1 MSDENKN
8 EQYGINE
15 DNINLESPSKQN
27 KFNSKRKRKALINN
41 DSENEENGNI
51 NDNNNLKET
60 DKEEEKENENN
71 EETNNRKT
79 KYENNNK
86 FKTLER
92 GVVTSPP
99 KDNLVLQEKLK
110 KIFMN
115 RDKAKYQYIKQDIPD
130 SLKYNSDD
138 SDSSEFSQL
147 RKSKNKK
154 NIQNFAEKDKN
165 EINNNKIENENEN
178 EKNISNTA
186 NNNTNTNININ
197 INNNND
203 DLQKKEEENI
213 LAEIQNEKEIKNEI
227 KDEIKNEIKDE
238 IKDVIKIEKE
248 KESNI
253 NIEKKEEKI
262 KYFNKNQKNEDKDK
276 KKFNTYNI
284 NLSNNKFKKEEN
296 QEKDNENKKEKET
309 LNDNKN
315 KYIRGYFKY
324 NETNENDKDENND
337 KNKKEITKKSILL
350 KVLEKRDKKDSN
362 VKNNDDTKTNN
373 KNQED
378 NNNKNIRNNADSQEK
393 KQKLLKLLIEKK
405 NNTIDKDNINENE
418 NENIKK
424 EEKKENGDEDEDE
437 DKDKT
442 LEMKYDEENEDRR
455 RRLMN
460 QIKSDSNNSTL
471 IKTHGRFDK
480 KEKEKDYQQENK
492 EQEEKENIDNRDVSD
507 KDKDKDKGTYIPKN
521 HKNKLTI
528 NLRPKDKFS
537 KRESASNIKPKEFY
551 NDYDEVKQKNSPK
564 DLLSIIGKLKEKKS
578 AESKIQN
585 SPKSP
590 YMEIEPD
597 HDETNKEEINESEIE
612 KFEKNVKK
620 TENEFGRKKDTQYAE
635 KENINN
641 NIYKGRRISAKNI
654 RGNTLNSEELKRRK
668 KLEEDLRAEI
678 MKKDSVNDINDI
690 KEDDTSTI
698 NNTTKSNIQTSQYEN
713 DEKSNVNQF
722 TYQGIPTRNT
732 SNMGIRYKNEDENA
746 FPTEIVVN
754 DVPSSNLDRSFDA
767 VNTYMKR
774 KVKGKNSMSIYK
786 PKKVANNIRNRSQ
799 EKPLNEMLEN
809 SPSSMIPNQ
818 NMVYNHSKH
827 ILNSPCYI
835 RNKNSFNSKNCL
847 TKNNHS
853 FCELLPEEN
862 NNITKGKNNINMEI
876 DLGGGLNS
884 SFDAYNAYNAMRY
897 NNKTSKNTSNIN
909 EKVEPIYGTGSKKF
923 TGYSKKTNI
932 PVRNMNYNKNTN
944 VNSFY
949 KNENVNKSYGYLNT
963 GFNNNIFDDNN
974 INPNLGTKNI
984 NYFYGMN
991 QPQFVTYNNN
1001 SHNQIINQNYYNNN
1015 PLKTYANQ
1023 LSPSITHDAFDNNF
1037 IQNTPV
1043 LKRNISTKNN
1053 NINYIYN
1060 NNNTYINNT
1069 NYNNNFTYNN
1079 NNNNNN
1085 NIINNNV
1092 VNNNFTNNT
1101 AILNHNEKN
1110 TSINV
1115 EDLLIL
1121 EEKFIQIIMSL
1132 NKNGT
1137 MHNECFE
1144 FWNYYYNCSLYGFLE
1159 KLFKSQDILNVKI
1172 SMNHILMS
1180 VMICYDYS
1188 FELDLFK
1195 GDYSNIE
1202 DIIKY
1207 NHKNLI
1213 IIYEHI
1219 LSKVSAESKSNVWVF
1234 KLQELIN
1241 NYNKLN
1247 SDDDYVVNKKNRE
1260 ISPINK
1266 IIYNMTVIVQN
1277 IRVLLKN
1284 YKTQKTELLTSIF
1297 KKINDKSYEEIN
1309 TFFRDNILRCD
1320 NVNGSVLASVF
1331 LKDNEYFQTEP
1342 APYIKTKN
1350 TKPYSLVL
1358 DLDETL
1364 VHFKMNS
1371 DEENEGLLQIR
1382 PGVVPF
1388 LEKVGQYY
1396 ELIVFTAAT
1405 QEYGDLLI
1413 DAIEENNLYFEHRFY
1428 RQHTVIKEND
1438 FIKDLSRIGRP
1449 LDKIIIV
1456 DNMPQNFKL
1465 QKENGINIKAFW
1477 GEDANDNALEE
1488 LGIILVNIAQEGG
1501 DVRIGL
1507 EKYKDDILRKVTS
1520 NISKSNY

>member
-1 MSDENKN
+1 MSEENKN
-8 EQYGINE
+8 EQFGINE

-27 KFNSKRKRKALINN
+27 KFTSKRKRKELINS
-41 DSENEENGNI
+41 DSENEENKNI
-51 NDNNNLKET
+51 NDNNNMRET
-60 DKEEEKENENN
+60 DKDQVKDNENN
-71 EETNNRKT
+71 EESNNRKT
-79 KYENNNK
+79 KYNNNNK

-92 GVVTSPP
+92 NDITSPP

-115 RDKAKYQYIKQDIPD
+115 RDKVNYQYIKQDIPD

-147 RKSKNKK
+147 RKSKNKN
-154 NIQNFAEKDKN
+154 NIQNFAEKGKN
-165 EINNNKIENENEN
+165 EINNKTENEN
-178 EKNISNTA
+178 EKNIQNTR
-186 NNNTNTNININ
+186 NNNINTDIK
-197 INNNND
+197 NNNHND
-203 DLQKKEEENI
+203 DLKKKEEENT
-213 LAEIQNEKEIKNEI
+213 LVEIENEKEAKSEIRIEKENTQEETKKEKEKETKNE
-227 KDEIKNEIKDE
+227 
-238 IKDVIKIEKE
+238 IKIEKE
-248 KESNI
+248 KKKENNI
-253 NIEKKEEKI
+253 NIEKKEEKV

-276 KKFNTYNI
+276 RKFNTYNI
-284 NLSNNKFKKEEN
+284 NLNNKKYIKDEN
-296 QEKDNENKKEKET
+296 QENEKEKEKEKEKESKQKKED
-309 LNDNKN
+309 LDDNKN

-324 NETNENDKDENND
+324 NETNQNDKDENTD
-337 KNKKEITKKSILL
+337 KNKKEITKKNILL
-350 KVLEKRDKKDSN
+350 KVLEKRGKKDTN
-362 VKNNDDTKTNN
+362 VKNNEDIKTDN
-373 KNQED
+373 KNEEI
-378 NNNKNIRNNADSQEK
+378 NNNKNIRNNVDSQEK

-405 NNTIDKDNINENE
+405 NNTIDKDVEDE

-424 EEKKENGDEDEDE
+424 EEEKKENGDEDE

-455 RRLMN
+455 RRIMN

-471 IKTHGRFDK
+471 IKTHGRFDR
-480 KEKEKDYQQENK
+480 KEKDYQQENK
-492 EQEEKENIDNRDVSD
+492 EEEGKENIEESLDNNN
-507 KDKDKDKGTYIPKN
+507 DKDKGTYIPNN

-537 KRESASNIKPKEFY
+537 KRESASNIKPKELSNE
-551 NDYDEVKQKNSPK
+551 NDELKQKNSPK

-590 YMEIEPD
+590 YMEAD
-597 HDETNKEEINESEIE
+597 YVHNETNTKEINENETE
-612 KFEKNVKK
+612 NFEKYVKK
-620 TENEFGRKKDTQYAE
+620 EKKADEKVFEGKKDTQYAE

-654 RGNTLNSEELKRRK
+654 RGNNLNNEELKRRK

-678 MKKDSVNDINDI
+678 MKKDSINDFR
-690 KEDDTSTI
+690 EDDTSTI
-698 NNTTKSNIQTSQYEN
+698 NNTTKSNIQISQYEN
-713 DEKSNVNQF
+713 DDKSNQNQF
-722 TYQGIPTRNT
+722 TYQGVPTRNT

-774 KVKGKNSMSIYK
+774 RVKGKNSMSIYK
-786 PKKVANNIRNRSQ
+786 PKKANNIRNRSQ
-799 EKPLNEMLEN
+799 EKASNEMIEN
-809 SPSSMIPNQ
+809 SPISLNPNQ

-827 ILNSPCYI
+827 ILNSPCYV
-835 RNKNSFNSKNCL
+835 RNKNTFNSKNCL

-853 FCELLPEEN
+853 FCEFPSEAN
-862 NNITKGKNNINMEI
+862 TNSTKGKNNINMEI

-884 SFDAYNAYNAMRY
+884 SFDAYNAMNYNTKT
-897 NNKTSKNTSNIN
+897 NKIN
-909 EKVEPIYGTGSKKF
+909 FNGKIEPIYGTGSKKF
-923 TGYSKKTNI
+923 SGYSKKTNI

-974 INPNLGTKNI
+974 NLNPNIGNKNN

-991 QPQFVTYNNN
+991 QPQFISYNNN

-1023 LSPSITHDAFDNNF
+1023 LSPSITHDAFENNF

-1060 NNNTYINNT
+1060 NNNTFINNT

-1079 NNNNNN
+1079 NNNNNV
-1085 NIINNNV
+1085 INNNY
-1092 VNNNFTNNT
+1092 TNNT

-1110 TSINV
+1110 TSINI

-1121 EEKFIQIIMSL
+1121 EEKFIQIILSL
-1132 NKNGT
+1132 NKSGT

-1144 FWNYYYNCSLYGFLE
+1144 FWNYYYNCSLYGCLE
-1159 KLFKSQDILNVKI
+1159 KLFKPQDILNVKI

-1188 FELDLFK
+1188 FELEVLK
-1195 GDYSNIE
+1195 GEYSLIE
-1202 DIIKY
+1202 DIIKF

-1247 SDDDYVVNKKNRE
+1247 SDNDYVTNKKNRE
-1260 ISPINK
+1260 ISPIDK
-1266 IIYNMTVIVQN
+1266 IVYNMTVIVQN

-1284 YKTQKTELLTSIF
+1284 YKTKNIELLTSIF

-1309 TFFRDNILRCD
+1309 TYFRDNILRVD

-1364 VHFKMNS
+1364 VHFKMNGE
-1371 DEENEGLLQIR
+1371 EENEGLLQIR

-1488 LGIILVNIAQEGG
+1488 LGIILINIAKEGG

>member
-8 EQYGINE
+8 EQSGINE

-27 KFNSKRKRKALINN
+27 KFNSKRKRKELINS
-41 DSENEENGNI
+41 DSENEENENI
-51 NDNNNLKET
+51 NDNNNIRET
-60 DKEEEKENENN
+60 DQEEGKENENN
-71 EETNNRKT
+71 EETNNRKA

-86 FKTLER
+86 FKTLDR
-92 GVVTSPP
+92 GVITSPP
-99 KDNLVLQEKLK
+99 NLVLQEKLK

-154 NIQNFAEKDKN
+154 NIQSFAEKGKN

-178 EKNISNTA
+178 EKNISNTR
-186 NNNTNTNININ
+186 NNNTNTNNNVN
-197 INNNND
+197 INNNNNN
-203 DLQKKEEENI
+203 LQEKEEENI

-227 KDEIKNEIKDE
+227 K
-238 IKDVIKIEKE
+238 IEKE
-248 KESNI
+248 KEKEKENNI
-253 NIEKKEEKI
+253 NIEKKEEKV
-262 KYFNKNQKNEDKDK
+262 KYFNKNQKNEDKDKDK

-284 NLSNNKFKKEEN
+284 NLSNNKYNKEEN
-296 QEKDNENKKEKET
+296 QKKESEKEKENKQKKET
-309 LNDNKN
+309 LDDSKN

-350 KVLEKRDKKDSN
+350 KVLEKRDKKDTN
-362 VKNNDDTKTNN
+362 VNNNNDNNKTNN
-373 KNQED
+373 NKSEEV
-378 NNNKNIRNNADSQEK
+378 NNNKNMRNNSESQEK

-405 NNTIDKDNINENE
+405 NITIDKDNQNENENE

-424 EEKKENGDEDEDE
+424 EEDKKEEEKRENGDEDE

-471 IKTHGRFDK
+471 IKTHGKFDK
-480 KEKEKDYQQENK
+480 KEKENDYQQEIK
-492 EQEEKENIDNRDVSD
+492 DQEEKENIDNREDL
-507 KDKDKDKGTYIPKN
+507 DKDKDKGTYIPIN

-537 KRESASNIKPKEFY
+537 KRESASNIKPKEFSNE
-551 NDYDEVKQKNSPK
+551 NDEIKQKNSPK

-590 YMEIEPD
+590 YIQMD
-597 HDETNKEEINESEIE
+597 HDNDETNKEEINESETE
-612 KFEKNVKK
+612 KFEKNMKK
-620 TENEFGRKKDTQYAE
+620 KKGNEFGGKKDTQYAE

-654 RGNTLNSEELKRRK
+654 RGNNLNSEELKRRK
-668 KLEEDLRAEI
+668 KLEEDLKAEI
-678 MKKDSVNDINDI
+678 MKKDSVNDINDF

-698 NNTTKSNIQTSQYEN
+698 NNTTKSNIQISQYEN
-713 DEKSNVNQF
+713 DEKSNEKQF
-722 TYQGIPTRNT
+722 SYQGIPTRNT
-732 SNMGIRYKNEDENA
+732 SNMGISYKNEDENA

-786 PKKVANNIRNRSQ
+786 PKKAANNIRNRSQ
-799 EKPLNEMLEN
+799 EKPMNEMIEN
-809 SPSSMIPNQ
+809 SPNSMIPNQ

-835 RNKNSFNSKNCL
+835 RNKNSSNSKNCL

-853 FCELLPEEN
+853 FCEFPQEAN
-862 NNITKGKNNINMEI
+862 VNSTKGKNNINMEI

-884 SFDAYNAYNAMRY
+884 SFDAYNAMRY
-897 NNKTSKNTSNIN
+897 NNKTNTNTGNIN

-974 INPNLGTKNI
+974 NINPNIGNKNI
-984 NYFYGMN
+984 NYYYGMN
-991 QPQFVTYNNN
+991 HPQFTTYNNN
-1001 SHNQIINQNYYNNN
+1001 SVNQIINQNYYNNN

-1069 NYNNNFTYNN
+1069 NYNNNFNYNN
-1079 NNNNNN
+1079 NSN
-1085 NIINNNV
+1085 INNNV
-1092 VNNNFTNNT
+1092 FNNFNNNFTNNT

-1188 FELDLFK
+1188 FELNMFK

-1247 SDDDYVVNKKNRE
+1247 NDDDYVSNKKNKE

-1309 TFFRDNILRCD
+1309 TFFRDNILRVD

-1331 LKDNEYFQTEP
+1331 LKDNEYFQTEA

-1396 ELIVFTAAT
+1396 ELIIFTAAT

-1488 LGIILVNIAQEGG
+1488 LGIILVNIAKEGG

>member
-1 MSDENKN
+1 MTDENKN
-8 EQYGINE
+8 EQYEIDE
-15 DNINLESPSKQN
+15 DIINLESPSKQN
-27 KFNSKRKRKALINN
+27 KFNSKRKRKELINS
-41 DSENEENGNI
+41 DSENEQNENI
-51 NDNNNLKET
+51 NDNNNIRET
-60 DKEEEKENENN
+60 DKEEVKKNENN
-71 EETNNRKT
+71 EETNNRKA

-86 FKTLER
+86 FKTMER
-92 GVVTSPP
+92 NDIISPP

-115 RDKAKYQYIKQDIPD
+115 RDKLKYQYIKQDIPD
-130 SLKYNSDD
+130 NLKYNSDD

-154 NIQNFAEKDKN
+154 NMKIIEEKGKN
-165 EINNNKIENENEN
+165 ELNNKFENEN
-178 EKNISNTA
+178 EKNIQNA
-186 NNNTNTNININ
+186 NNNNANDNINVNIN

-203 DLQKKEEENI
+203 LKKEEEQNI
-213 LAEIQNEKEIKNEI
+213 QTKEKEIKNEI
-227 KDEIKNEIKDE
+227 KIEN
-238 IKDVIKIEKE
+238 EKE
-248 KESNI
+248 KEKENESNI
-253 NIEKKEEKI
+253 NEEKKEEKV

-284 NLSNNKFKKEEN
+284 NLNNNKYLKEDN
-296 QEKDNENKKEKET
+296 QEKEKEKEKDNEQKKEN
-309 LNDNKN
+309 LDDSKN

-324 NETNENDKDENND
+324 NETSQNDKDDNND
-337 KNKKEITKKSILL
+337 KNKKEITKKNILL
-350 KVLEKRDKKDSN
+350 KVLEKRNKKDIN
-362 VKNNDDTKTNN
+362 AKNNDNTKTND
-373 KNQED
+373 KKEEVD
-378 NNNKNIRNNADSQEK
+378 NSKNIRNNVDSQEK

-405 NNTIDKDNINENE
+405 NNTIDKDNQNEIGNGNG

-424 EEKKENGDEDEDE
+424 EEEKKENGEEDE

-492 EQEEKENIDNRDVSD
+492 EQEEKENIDDREDSD
-507 KDKDKDKGTYIPKN
+507 KDKDNDKGTYIPNN

-528 NLRPKDKFS
+528 NLRPKEKSS
-537 KRESASNIKPKEFY
+537 KRESASNIKPKDFY
-551 NDYDEVKQKNSPK
+551 NEDDEDKQKNSQK

-590 YMEIEPD
+590 YMELNHD
-597 HDETNKEEINESEIE
+597 HDETNKDEITESETE
-612 KFEKNVKK
+612 KFEKNMKK
-620 TENEFGRKKDTQYAE
+620 EKKIEEKKFEGKKETQYAE

-641 NIYKGRRISAKNI
+641 NIYKGRRVSAKNI
-654 RGNTLNSEELKRRK
+654 RSNNLNSEEMKRRK

-678 MKKDSVNDINDI
+678 MKKDSVNDIKD
-690 KEDDTSTI
+690 DDTSTI
-698 NNTTKSNIQTSQYEN
+698 NNTTKSNIQVSQYEN
-713 DEKSNVNQF
+713 EEKSNEKQF

-732 SNMGIRYKNEDENA
+732 SNVGTRYKNEDENA

-774 KVKGKNSMSIYK
+774 RVKGKNSMSIYK
-786 PKKVANNIRNRSQ
+786 PKKANNMRNRSQ
-799 EKPLNEMLEN
+799 EKVSSEMLEN
-809 SPSSMIPNQ
+809 SPSSLIPNQ
-818 NMVYNHSKH
+818 NMVYSHSKH

-835 RNKNSFNSKNCL
+835 RNKNTFNSKNCL

-853 FCELLPEEN
+853 FCEFPSEANTNL
-862 NNITKGKNNINMEI
+862 TKGNNNINMEI

-884 SFDAYNAYNAMRY
+884 SFDAYNAMQY
-897 NNKTSKNTSNIN
+897 NNKTSKNTSNFNGNIDTF
-909 EKVEPIYGTGSKKF
+909 YGTGSKKF
-923 TGYSKKTNI
+923 SGYSKKTNI

-944 VNSFY
+944 VNTFY

-974 INPNLGTKNI
+974 NLNPSIGNKNI

-1023 LSPSITHDAFDNNF
+1023 LSPSITHDAFENNF

-1043 LKRNISTKNN
+1043 LKRNVSTKNN

-1060 NNNTYINNT
+1060 NNNTFVSNT

-1079 NNNNNN
+1079 NNNNIFNN
-1085 NIINNNV
+1085 NY
-1092 VNNNFTNNT
+1092 TNNT

-1110 TSINV
+1110 TSINI

-1132 NKNGT
+1132 NKSGS

-1144 FWNYYYNCSLYGFLE
+1144 FWNYYYNCSLYGCLE
-1159 KLFKSQDILNVKI
+1159 KLFKPQDILNVKI
-1172 SMNHILMS
+1172 AMNYILMS

-1188 FELDLFK
+1188 FEIEILK
-1195 GDYSNIE
+1195 GEHSLIE
-1202 DIIKY
+1202 DIIKF

-1219 LSKVSAESKSNVWVF
+1219 LSKVSAESKSNIWVF
-1234 KLQELIN
+1234 KLQDLIN

-1247 SDDDYVVNKKNRE
+1247 VDKEYVTNKKRE
-1260 ISPINK
+1260 ISPIDK
-1266 IIYNMTVIVQN
+1266 IVYNMTIIVQN

-1284 YKTQKTELLTSIF
+1284 YKTKKIELLTSIF

-1309 TFFRDNILRCD
+1309 AYFRDNILRVE
-1320 NVNGSVLASVF
+1320 NVNGSVLASTF
-1331 LKDNEYFQTEP
+1331 LKDNEYFQTED

-1364 VHFKMNS
+1364 VHFKVNN
-1371 DEENEGLLQIR
+1371 EEESEGILQIR

-1396 ELIVFTAAT
+1396 ELIIFTAAT

-1428 RQHTVIKEND
+1428 RQHTIIKEND

-1488 LGIILVNIAQEGG
+1488 LGIILVNIAREGG

-1520 NISKSNY
+1520 NISKNY